1 MAMVQND
8 RTPLEAQV
16 CSEDLCCDTFWIK
29 HLLHVGQSHSMKDER
44 DGMTRGP
51 YFFETTNQWLTT
63 DYPLVDT
70 FPASPPIIDP
80 SNGTLAM
87 NVKIFCEMEKG
98 DFR

>member
-8 RTPLEAQV
+8 RTPLKVQV

-51 YFFETTNQWLTT
+51 YSFENTNQVADHRL
-63 DYPLVDT
+63 
-70 FPASPPIIDP
+70 SI
-80 SNGTLAM
+80 G
-87 NVKIFCEMEKG
+87 
-98 DFR
+98 